1 MDVNFKL
8 LYSIK
13 FLVVCLAL
21 LSWKSL
27 AEKTKI
33 DFRGFIDI
41 KSLNIGDNIK
51 FNNFVIKGVWDDTKG
66 NYGKAHC
73 SGSWLSDVNETRKK
87 DMIYCEF
94 EDQNEQKFWKKVE
107 RKGSEQKAGIG
118 KTIIVEA
125 TSNYKK
131 SIGKE
136 CIYAI
141 NYTKD
146 AFIMI
151 LNCNY

>member
-1 MDVNFKL
+1 M
-8 LYSIK
+8 K
-13 FLVVCLAL
+13 FLAFFLFL
-21 LSWKSL
+21 LSSESFADKR
-27 AEKTKI
+27 KI
-33 DFRGFIDI
+33 DFRGFINI
-41 KSLNIGDNIK
+41 KSLNIGDNVK
-51 FNNFVIKGVWDDTKG
+51 FNNFEIKGVWDDSKG
-66 NYGKAHC
+66 NYGKANC
-73 SGSWLSDVNETRKK
+73 SGSWLSDKYETRKK

-118 KTIIVEA
+118 KTVIVEA
-125 TSNYKK
+125 TSNYKEH
-131 SIGKE
+131 IGQE

-151 LNCNY
+151 LNCEY